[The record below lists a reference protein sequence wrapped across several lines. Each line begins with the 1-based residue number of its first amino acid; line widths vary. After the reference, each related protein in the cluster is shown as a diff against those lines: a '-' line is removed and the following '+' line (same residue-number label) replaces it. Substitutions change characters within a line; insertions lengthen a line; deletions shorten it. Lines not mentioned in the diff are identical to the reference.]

1 MTRFLKRHFLWILYA
16 IFVIVAIA
24 THKGEPIFYSTGPYA
39 PGKYIVWFMFFAFLA
54 YSLYATTQASFIKSL
69 PNINKYIWGRQIGLD
84 LYISVF
90 MSLFVIY
97 LDTGSIWVL
106 LLWLVPVL
114 IYANLAILLYVA
126 LNYGSLVGHF
136 VGS

>member
-1 MTRFLKRHFLWILYA
+1 MTRFFKRHFLWILYG
-16 IFVIVAIA
+16 IFVVAAIA
-24 THKGEPIFYSTGPYA
+24 THTREPVFMSEGPYA
-39 PGKYIVWFMFFAFLA
+39 AGKYIAWLMFFGFLA

-69 PNINKYIWGRQIGLD
+69 PKINQYIWGRQIGLD

-90 MSLFVIY
+90 MSLFIIY
-97 LDTGSIWVL
+97 LNSGSVWVL

-126 LNYGSLVGHF
+126 LNYGSLIANFTGV
-136 VGS
+136 

>member
-1 MTRFLKRHFLWILYA
+1 MPRFVKRHFLWILYA
-16 IFVIVAIA
+16 LFAVVAIA
-24 THKGEPIFYSTGPYA
+24 THNGEPMFYSAGPYA
-39 PGKYIVWFMFFAFLA
+39 AGKYVVWGVFFAFLA

-69 PNINKYIWGRQIGLD
+69 PKINQYIWGRQIGID

-97 LDTGSIWVL
+97 LNSGSVWVL

-126 LNYGSLVGHF
+126 LNYGALVSHF
-136 VGS
+136 VGG

>member
-1 MTRFLKRHFLWILYA
+1 MTRMIKRHFLWILYGV
-16 IFVIVAIA
+16 FVIAAIA
-24 THKGEPIFYSTGPYA
+24 THNSEPVFYSSGPYA
-39 PGKYIVWFMFFAFLA
+39 AGKYIVWTMFFGFLA
-54 YSLYATTQASFIKSL
+54 YSLYATSQASFIKSL
-69 PNINKYIWGRQIGLD
+69 PKINKYIWGRQIGLD

-97 LDTGSIWVL
+97 LNSGSILVL

-126 LNYGSLVGHF
+126 LNYGALVGHF
-136 VGS
+136 VGA

>member
-1 MTRFLKRHFLWILYA
+1 MARFLKRHLLWILYA
-16 IFVIVAIA
+16 FFVIAAIA
-24 THKGEPIFYSTGPYA
+24 THKGEPIFHSTGPYA
-39 PGKYIVWFMFFAFLA
+39 AGKYIAWFMFFAFLA

-69 PNINKYIWGRQIGLD
+69 PKINKHIWGRQIGLD

-90 MSLFVIY
+90 MSIFVIY
-97 LDTGSIWVL
+97 LDSGSILVL

-126 LNYGSLVGHF
+126 LNYGSLVAHF
-136 VGS
+136 IG